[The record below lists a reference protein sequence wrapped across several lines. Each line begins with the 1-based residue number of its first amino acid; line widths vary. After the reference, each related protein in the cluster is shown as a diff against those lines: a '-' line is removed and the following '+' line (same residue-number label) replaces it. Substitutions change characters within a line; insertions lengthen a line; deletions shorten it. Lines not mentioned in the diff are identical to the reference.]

1 MVKDLGFVI
10 KRSKSRLPHEM
21 ISLTFRCKKCKGEK
35 VVKDKK
41 RVEFQIEPGTENG
54 ERIALKGEGDEIV
67 RPQPCCKQSYTHPL
81 ARHTSR
87 RRHFPYSTPSTFYIQ
102 TPHPSGWAINNSQ
115 NPPFRIPIRF
125 QSSLFPSSRWEGN
138 TYRSQKG
145 RTSDTA

>member
-1 MVKDLGFVI
+1 MVKDPGFVI
-10 KRSKSRLPHEM
+10 RRSGLQFSHETM
-21 ISLTFRCKKCKGEK
+21 SLTSRCKKCKGEK

-67 RPQPCCKQSYTHPL
+67 RPHPHDMSYTEPL
-81 ARHTSR
+81 ARHPSR
-87 RRHFPYSTPSTFYIQ
+87 RRHFPYPSPSTFYIQ
-102 TPHPSGWAINNSQ
+102 TPLPSGWAINNSQ
-115 NPPFRIPIRF
+115 NPPFRIPTRF
-125 QSSLFPSSRWEGN
+125 QSSLLPSSRWKGD